1 MNPYRSLID
10 IGIKLTSEQNLDRLL
25 NLILQ
30 NARAICN
37 VDAGT
42 LYLKEG
48 ECLRFSVSQN
58 TSLESKMGKEK
69 FQNLFIPFTLPIS
82 NQSIAG
88 WCAKNLETLNIEDAY
103 KIKDV
108 PYSHNSKFDEET
120 GYRTK
125 SMLTIPIKDK
135 DGRLL
140 GVLQLI
146 NKRGD
151 QGKKVFTRQDEKV
164 AEAVASQAA
173 VAIKNAKLT
182 EELKSAHLET
192 IYKLGLA
199 AESKDEGTGN
209 HVKRVSEISRI
220 IAEGLGLDDDFI
232 ETIYYASPL
241 HDVGKI
247 GIPDSILTKPGHLT
261 EEEQKIMKSHTVLG
275 YQILKD
281 SKSKIIQTAAEI
293 AYSHHERWDG
303 TGYPSGLAGEEI
315 PLSGRIVALAD
326 FFDAVTSSR
335 PYREGIFTMA
345 QTLKIIKE
353 ETCKHFSPKVTAAF
367 FSSLDRIKKVHYLLS
382 NGEII

>member
-30 NARAICN
+30 NARTICN

-48 ECLRFSVSQN
+48 ESLRFSVSQN
-58 TSLESKMGKEK
+58 TSLELKMGKEK

-103 KIKDV
+103 KIKDA

-135 DGRLL
+135 DDRLL

-146 NKRGD
+146 NKKGD
-151 QGKKVFTRQDEKV
+151 KGKKVFTRQDEKV
-164 AEAVASQAA
+164 TEAIASQAA
-173 VAIKNAKLT
+173 VAIKNARLT

-303 TGYPSGLAGEEI
+303 TGYPRGLAGEEI

-345 QTLKIIKE
+345 QTLEIIKE
-353 ETCKHFSPKVTAAF
+353 ETGKHFSQKVTDVF
-367 FSSLDRIKKVHYLLS
+367 FGSLDRIKKVHYLLS
-382 NGEII
+382 YGEII